1 MLFGRLMLF
10 EEFPLTCS
18 YMVEM
23 LFPVRTFKDFPSQKF
38 SLMTLIRVQCRL
50 NQIIYLMFISDVEN
64 LLSDWENA
72 LSVAIMH

>member
-1 MLFGRLMLF
+1 MLF

-23 LFPVRTFKDFPSQKF
+23 LFPVRTSKDLFSQKF
-38 SLMTLIRVQCRL
+38 SLMRLIRVQCRL
-50 NQIIYLMFISDVEN
+50 NQIIYLVLISDVEN
-64 LLSDWENA
+64 LLSDWENV